1 MNECRTC
8 GDVPRE
14 ASKATGRHIWPHGSD
29 SLRCDGCGKMFVSVE
44 RMQQQR
50 AAGIAQGR
58 KLEREAVVAWLRDRA
73 NTEPFPTELAHASD
87 AIEAGERVRREKPCT
102 KTKDPKMKPTTLEE
116 KISRI
121 RTITESHRAV
131 AADEAVAK
139 WVRSVNTMRADTL
152 DVVLDI
158 LTDAP
163 PPASDAMPSAEAP

>member
-1 MNECRTC
+1 MT
-8 GDVPRE
+8 
-14 ASKATGRHIWPHGSD
+14 
-29 SLRCDGCGKMFVSVE
+29 
-44 RMQQQR
+44 Q
-50 AAGIAQGR
+50 
-58 KLEREAVVAWLRDRA
+58 
-73 NTEPFPTELAHASD
+73 
-87 AIEAGERVRREKPCT
+87 PCT

-131 AADEAVAK
+131 AADEAVEK

>member
-1 MNECRTC
+1 
-8 GDVPRE
+8 
-14 ASKATGRHIWPHGSD
+14 
-29 SLRCDGCGKMFVSVE
+29 
-44 RMQQQR
+44 
-50 AAGIAQGR
+50 
-58 KLEREAVVAWLRDRA
+58 
-73 NTEPFPTELAHASD
+73 
-87 AIEAGERVRREKPCT
+87 
-102 KTKDPKMKPTTLEE
+102 MKPTTLEE

-131 AADEAVAK
+131 AADEAVEK